1 VAPGRSDLSCPVS
14 TAGTG
19 DRYTV
24 HTIAGAGRIGS
35 LPTRATR
42 GERVAHGCCQAETI
56 AWEEEDNRRFTLE
69 YTAPLLSRLI
79 GPPSAGA
86 SVLSVGCG
94 VGADVETMAELGWDA
109 HGVEPGYRGTAWER
123 RRCPQRLHPADGRDL
138 PFERGRFD
146 AVTSYGVIE
155 HVGAVGDSVRVHPDV
170 DEQRERYAREI
181 ARVVRPG
188 GSIVLSTPNRLFPGD
203 FFHSP
208 NRFGVRWHSPRE
220 RFSVSYGDMERL
232 FVGVAGCRAIRPLGL
247 AGAFVFRRS
256 RQHLWGRLLAPP
268 ARLAFRALGWR
279 ALAPLARSPLNP
291 FLIVLVTR

>member
-1 VAPGRSDLSCPVS
+1 MAPQ
-14 TAGTG
+14 
-19 DRYTV
+19 
-24 HTIAGAGRIGS
+24 
-35 LPTRATR
+35 
-42 GERVAHGCCQAETI
+42 CCKAETI

-79 GPPSAGA
+79 GPPSARG

-94 VGADVETMAELGWDA
+94 VGSDVETMAELGWDA
-109 HGVEPGYRGTAWER
+109 QGVEPGYRGTAWER
-123 RRCPQRLHPADGRDL
+123 RRQPERLHVGDGREL
-138 PFERGRFD
+138 PFETGRFD
-146 AVTSYGVIE
+146 ALTSYGVIE
-155 HVGAVGDSVRVHPDV
+155 HVGAIGDSVLVYPDV
-170 DEQRERYAREI
+170 ADQRERYAREI

-220 RFSVSYGDMERL
+220 RFSVSYRDMERL
-232 FVGVAGCRAIRPLGL
+232 LLEVAGCRAIRPLGL

-256 RQHLWGRLLAPP
+256 RQHLWGRILAPP
-268 ARLAFRALGWR
+268 AQIVFRALGWR
-279 ALAPLARSPLNP
+279 PLAPLARSPLNP